1 MENLENSVAAGEMV
15 SVVVPVRDRA
25 GIVCRTLESIE
36 NQTYR
41 PIHLIVVDNGSRDE
55 TLRVVSDWKYAHE
68 AEGFKITILL
78 ESTPGACL
86 ARNRGLREVDTDKV
100 VFFDSDDIMMP
111 SLITKAMAAFDSN
124 PEAKIAYWRG
134 LRRDL
139 LGGERLSHFTTK
151 NLLECQMVHSML
163 TTTYYMSRTDY
174 FRSVG
179 GWDETLPVWNDWELG
194 VRLLLPNP
202 SSASIDEVLTLARS
216 NKDSITGETFTQ
228 KQGEWERSIRR
239 VMEDIEASGRP
250 DKNRL
255 LRIALYRQVIL
266 AAHYRREN
274 NRSAAETLL
283 RTALSSPLL
292 NPAQRATLRAAYA
305 YTRRGGRGAFRIL
318 SPLL

>member
-1 MENLENSVAAGEMV
+1 MNMERRADITIVIPVHNRAEIVGRTLASVEAQTLRPL
-15 SVVVPVRDRA
+15 SVV
-25 GIVCRTLESIE
+25 L
-36 NQTYR
+36 
-41 PIHLIVVDNGSRDE
+41 VDNASTDGTAGVLREWAARPHGLDV
-55 TLRVVSDWKYAHE
+55 RVVCETA
-68 AEGFKITILL
+68 
-78 ESTPGACL
+78 PGAAA
-86 ARNRGLREVDTDKV
+86 ARNRGLSEVRTEWTM
-100 VFFDSDDIMMP
+100 FFDSDDIMMP

-124 PEAKIAYWRG
+124 PEAKIAHWRG

-174 FRSVG
+174 FRSTG
-179 GWDETLPVWNDWELG
+179 AWDETLPVWNDWELG
-194 VRLLLPNP
+194 VRLLADNP
-202 SSASIDEVLTLARS
+202 ATAPLEDVLTLAHS

-255 LRIALYRQVIL
+255 LRIALYRQAIL

-283 RTALSSPLL
+283 RTALSSLLL
-292 NPAQRATLRAAYA
+292 NPAQRAALRAAYA